1 MDHIWANFWYGF
13 RWGTG
18 KLNSSPKEPPSAIVG
33 SQGGPSMAPPFTI
46 FQNIKVICNHR
57 QVFLPTVKRQL
68 LNEVN
73 MFLLGHLQI
82 WAHQHTRASPQKSVN
97 CAQLASLKSDFLW
110 LSCPIWLPGSWS
122 ESQKP
127 RQRVSNADRKVFATS
142 SLLAEEFPDI
152 LENVRILYKI
162 SRWYAKCPDELESFH
177 MM

>member
-1 MDHIWANFWYGF
+1 MDQIWANFWYGF

-33 SQGGPSMAPPFTI
+33 SQGGTSMAPHFTI
-46 FQNIKVICNHR
+46 FQNIKVNCNHR

-97 CAQLASLKSDFLW
+97 CAQLVSLKSDFLW
-110 LSCPIWLPGSWS
+110 LSCPIWLPGSWWAS
-122 ESQKP
+122 TWQDKKVGTLFPQKCDIEP
-127 RQRVSNADRKVFATS
+127 PNYDPSGL
-142 SLLAEEFPDI
+142 SLWYLRAI
-152 LENVRILYKI
+152 CI
-162 SRWYAKCPDELESFH
+162 STYLPLFLI
-177 MM
+177 